1 MDPETLSALV
11 DEVRRYT
18 RERLVPMEAEVAER
32 DEIPAEVIEEFR
44 RLGLYGLTIP
54 VEYGGLGLRISEEI
68 EVVMELTWTSA
79 AFRSALGIN
88 FGVGSQGLVMD
99 GTEDQRRDWL
109 PRLAEGSVAAFA
121 LTEPGSGS
129 DSAALTTRAVRDG
142 DHYVLNG
149 AKRYITNAPS
159 ADLITVMARTHQER
173 LPGNAH
179 VSAFLVP
186 AATPGV
192 KIGPRDRKMG
202 QSGAWSADVYLENV
216 RVPADALLGGVEGHG
231 FKTAMKVLDRGRLH
245 IGAVCVGQ
253 ARRILHE
260 ALNYATARE
269 QFGQPIAEFQ
279 LVQAMLADSQAE
291 LLAAESMGR
300 ATAKR
305 YDAGERVSLEASCCK
320 MFSAEMVGRIADRAV
335 QIHGGAGYMR
345 DTPVERFFRDVRL
358 FRIYEGTTQ
367 IQQLVIAREMLR
379 RRSA

>member
-260 ALNYATARE
+260 ALTYATARE

-291 LLAAESMGR
+291 LLAAESMVR